1 MELILIFLL
10 IVVNGIFSM
19 SEIAVVSARR
29 ARLKQLEKR
38 GDRKARTALQLATS
52 PNIFLA
58 TIQIG
63 ITLVGVMTG
72 AFGEALVADDL
83 ATVFARI
90 DWLAPYAEGVALFF
104 VIVGITFFSLVI
116 GELVP
121 KRLGLNNPERI
132 ARTMALPMLW
142 LSRATSPLV
151 RLLGASTELIL
162 RLLRVKPRA
171 EVPITEDELRTLIE
185 EGTTAGVFAHAER
198 DLLKNVLRLADRPID
213 TLMQPRAEIVWLD
226 LEEPL
231 SEAHRKMA
239 HSPHSRFPVA
249 RGGLDNLVGI
259 VQAKDLLAQTLAGE
273 TIDIE
278 RAMQSALHV
287 PDTTTALRLLEI
299 FKRAPIPTAVIVDE
313 YGEIKGL
320 VTLNDLLEAIVGD
333 IAGAD
338 TEGEQ
343 RVVRRPDGSWLLD
356 GLLPIGELKEL
367 LNIGELPNEDAAD
380 YQTLGGM
387 VMHQLGRI
395 PAIADT
401 FDWQKYRFEVV
412 DMDGKRIDRVLVSP
426 LETPAAV
433 LKSTTP

>member
-10 IVVNGIFSM
+10 IVLNGLFSM

-29 ARLKQLEKR
+29 ARLQQLEKR

-63 ITLVGVMTG
+63 ITLIGVMTG
-72 AFGEALVADDL
+72 AFGEAMIAGDL
-83 ATVFARI
+83 ATVLARI
-90 DWLAPYAEGVALFF
+90 DWIAPYAEGVALFS
-104 VIVGITFFSLVI
+104 VIVAITFLSLVI

-121 KRLGLNNPERI
+121 KRLGLHSPERV
-132 ARTMALPMLW
+132 ARAIALPMLW

-151 RLLGASTELIL
+151 RLLGVSTEFIL

-213 TLMQPRAEIVWLD
+213 TLMQPRAEIVWID

-231 SEAHRKMA
+231 SEAHRKMSQ
-239 HSPHSRFPVA
+239 SPHSRFPVA
-249 RGGLDNLVGI
+249 RDGLDNLVGI

-273 TIDIE
+273 VIDIE
-278 RAMQSALHV
+278 RAMQPALHI

-320 VTLNDLLEAIVGD
+320 VSLNDILEAIVGD

-338 TEGEQ
+338 ADAEQ
-343 RVVRRPDGSWLLD
+343 RVVRRADGSWLLD

-395 PAIADT
+395 PAISDT
-401 FDWQKYRFEVV
+401 FTWQKYRFEVV
-412 DMDGKRIDRVLVSP
+412 DMDGKRIDRVLVSL
-426 LETPAAV
+426 LEPPATAP
-433 LKSTTP
+433 KPAP

>member
-10 IVVNGIFSM
+10 IVLNGLFSM

-72 AFGEALVADDL
+72 AFGEAMVADDL
-83 ATVFARI
+83 AIVLARI
-90 DWLAPYAEGVALFF
+90 DWLAPYAKGVALFF
-104 VIVGITFFSLVI
+104 VIVGITYLSLVI

-121 KRLGLNNPERI
+121 KRLGLHNPERI
-132 ARTMALPMLW
+132 ARAIALPMLW
-142 LSRATSPLV
+142 LSRVTSPLV

-162 RLLRVKPRA
+162 RLLRIKPRA

-185 EGTTAGVFAHAER
+185 EGTSAGVFAHAER

-213 TLMQPRAEIVWLD
+213 TLMQPRAEVVWLD
-226 LEEPL
+226 LDAPL
-231 SEAHRKMA
+231 EEAHRKMA
-239 HSPHSRFPVA
+239 QSPHSRFPVA
-249 RGGLDNLVGI
+249 RDGLDNLVGI

-273 TIDIE
+273 PMDIE
-278 RAMQSALHV
+278 RAMQPALHV
-287 PDTTTALRLLEI
+287 PDTTSALRLLEI
-299 FKRAPIPTAVIVDE
+299 FRRAPIPTAVIVDE

-320 VTLNDLLEAIVGD
+320 VSLNDILEAIVGD
-333 IAGAD
+333 ISGAD
-338 TEGEQ
+338 ADAEQ
-343 RVVRRPDGSWLLD
+343 RVVRRADGSWLLD
-356 GLLPIGELKEL
+356 GLLPVGELKEL
-367 LNIGELPNEDAAD
+367 LNVGELPNEAEAD
-380 YQTLGGM
+380 YQTLGGV

-395 PAIADT
+395 PNIGDT
-401 FDWQKYRFEVV
+401 FSWQRFRFEVV

-426 LETPAAV
+426 LETPADAGR
-433 LKSTTP
+433 PAP

>member
-10 IVVNGIFSM
+10 IVLNGLFSM

-72 AFGEALVADDL
+72 AFGEAMVADDL
-83 ATVFARI
+83 AVVLARI
-90 DWLAPYAEGVALFF
+90 DWLAPYAKGVALFF
-104 VIVGITFFSLVI
+104 VIVGITYFSLVI

-121 KRLGLNNPERI
+121 KRLGLHNPERI
-132 ARTMALPMLW
+132 ARAVALPMLW

-162 RLLRVKPRA
+162 RILRVKPRA

-185 EGTTAGVFAHAER
+185 EGTSAGVFAHAER

-213 TLMQPRAEIVWLD
+213 TLMQPRAEVVWLD

-231 SEAHRKMA
+231 QEAHRKMA
-239 HSPHSRFPVA
+239 QSPHSRFPVA

-273 TIDIE
+273 AMDIE
-278 RAMQSALHV
+278 RAIQPALHV
-287 PDTTTALRLLEI
+287 PDTTSALRLLEI
-299 FKRAPIPTAVIVDE
+299 FRRAPIPTAVIVDE

-320 VTLNDLLEAIVGD
+320 VSLNDLLEAIVGD
-333 IAGAD
+333 ISGAD
-338 TEGEQ
+338 AEAEQ
-343 RVVRRPDGSWLLD
+343 RVVRRADGSWLLD
-356 GLLPIGELKEL
+356 GLLPVGELKEL
-367 LNIGELPNEDAAD
+367 LNVAELPNEDEAD
-380 YQTLGGM
+380 YQTLGGV

-395 PAIADT
+395 PAIGDT
-401 FDWQKYRFEVV
+401 FSWQKFRFEVV

-426 LETPAAV
+426 LETPAE
-433 LKSTTP
+433 TPKPAP